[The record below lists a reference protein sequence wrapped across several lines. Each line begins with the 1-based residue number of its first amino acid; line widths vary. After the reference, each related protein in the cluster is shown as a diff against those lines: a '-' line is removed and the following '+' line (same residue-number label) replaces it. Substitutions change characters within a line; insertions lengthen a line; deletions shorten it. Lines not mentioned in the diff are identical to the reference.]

1 MTTKEYKTL
10 TCTIDEGLARVTL
23 TEDKRGN
30 PIDGD
35 FCTDFR
41 DLTIALTLDP
51 SVRAVLIVAE
61 GKFFS
66 VGGDI
71 RSFLSD
77 RDALPT
83 MVLEWTASLHAGISR
98 MQRMNAPVVVAVH
111 GDAAGGA
118 VSLIAH
124 SDVAFAAAGIKLT
137 AAFTGIGYCGDSGST
152 ISLSNRM
159 GLSRAKRFLLL
170 SETLTAEDAA
180 QAGLVDFVT
189 PADELIPEAEKTAR
203 RLASG
208 PTQAFGEIKRTILS
222 ARTEPFETQLE
233 HEAQAM
239 ARLAATDDV
248 WEGLSAF
255 GERRRA
261 AFKGS

>member
-1 MTTKEYKTL
+1 MPAKDYKTL
-10 TCTIDEGLARVTL
+10 TCTVDDGLAHVTL
-23 TEDKRGN
+23 IQADRGN

-51 SVRAVLIVAE
+51 EVRAVLIVAE

-71 RSFLSD
+71 RSFLAD

-83 MVLEWTASLHAGISR
+83 LVLEWTASLHAGISR

-111 GDAAGGA
+111 GDAAGGS

-124 SDVAFAAAGIKLT
+124 SDVAYAAAGTKLT

-152 ISLSNRM
+152 VSLSNRM

-180 QAGLVDFVT
+180 EAGLVDFVL
-189 PADELIPEAEKTAR
+189 PADDLLAAAEKTAR
-203 RLASG
+203 RLAKG
-208 PTQAFGEIKRTILS
+208 PTLAFGEIKRTILS
-222 ARTEPFETQLE
+222 ARTKPFESQLE
-233 HEAQAM
+233 DEAQAM
-239 ARLAATDDV
+239 ARLAASDDV

-255 GERRRA
+255 GERRRP

>member
-1 MTTKEYKTL
+1 MTTQDFKTL
-10 TCTIDEGLARVTL
+10 SLSVEDGLARVTL
-23 TEDKRGN
+23 TEADRGN
-30 PIDGD
+30 PIDGN
-35 FCTDFR
+35 FCQDIS
-41 DLTIALTLDP
+41 DLSIALTLNP
-51 SVRAVLIVAE
+51 EVRAVLITGE
-61 GKFFS
+61 GRFFS

-71 RSFLSD
+71 RSFLED
-77 RDALPT
+77 RAKLPT
-83 MVLEWTASLHAGISR
+83 TVLEWTANLHTGLAR
-98 MQRMNAPVVVAVH
+98 LQRMNAPVVVAVH
-111 GDAAGGA
+111 GDAMGGS

-124 SDVAFAAAGIKLT
+124 SDVAFAAPGLKLG

-170 SETLTAEDAA
+170 SEMLSSEEAEA
-180 QAGLVDFVT
+180 AGLVDFVV
-189 PADELIPEAEKTAR
+189 PADELTAKAEKTAR
-203 RLASG
+203 MLASG
-208 PTQAFGEIKRTILS
+208 PTQAYGEIKRTILS

-255 GERRRA
+255 AERRRPE
-261 AFKGS
+261 FKGR